1 MQMEQVLGGYQEL
14 SLWHAEFMM
23 STIPETQRGVTH
35 DLSAE
40 IRKEA
45 WAGPRTKLGFAG
57 IEMVFK
63 VMRVDGLV
71 KGMRVRKKR

>member
-14 SLWHAEFMM
+14 GLWHTEFMM

-40 IRKEA
+40 IRKEV
-45 WAGPRTKLGFAG
+45 WAGHRTKLGFAG

>member
-14 SLWHAEFMM
+14 GLWHAEFMM